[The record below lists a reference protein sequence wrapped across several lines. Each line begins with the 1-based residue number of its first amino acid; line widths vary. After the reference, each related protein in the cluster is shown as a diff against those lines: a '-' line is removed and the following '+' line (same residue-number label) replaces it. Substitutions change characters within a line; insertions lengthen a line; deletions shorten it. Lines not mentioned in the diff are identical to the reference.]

1 MIDER
6 FGVPSA
12 SAMRRISNCPPSFK
26 LASYFKDPGSDEAT
40 TGDRIHAALETL
52 NTDGL
57 TADDLQTF
65 EMCLDQKNELLNNWI
80 GEEMDYQVFK
90 EVRLGLTTLG
100 LVRDVTPKT
109 TWKLRFSGKADFVA
123 VFGEGALIVDYK
135 TLHGDHDHASE
146 NDQLRALA
154 VLVALRHGV
163 SQVRVAIV
171 QPWKGK
177 PTVADFDK
185 AALDAATSW
194 LYDTLHREEVSTPD
208 QANAGDWCKH
218 CPARVKCEAFTRTT
232 LAVAETAIMQL
243 PADDETARKAMFARA
258 AELPDGELAARYRG
272 LKMLGWYVNAV
283 EGNVRMR
290 AAESGEFAEK
300 YFCIQEG
307 KPKES
312 IEHVDI
318 AFQNLSEIGVT
329 AQDFTAACKTTKK
342 AVTALAR
349 KATGQK
355 GRELEATV
363 KRCLEGAVKLGAPP
377 KKLVAVGE
385 AIEDDGEEG
394 EE

>member
-1 MIDER
+1 MTDER

-12 SAMRRISNCPPSFK
+12 SAMRRISNCPPSFN
-26 LASYFKDPGSDEAT
+26 LGALFKDPGSDEAT
-40 TGDRIHAALETL
+40 TGDRIHLALETGDTSKL
-52 NTDGL
+52 ETEDI
-57 TADDLQTF
+57 QTY
-65 EMCLDQKNELLNNWI
+65 EMCLDQKNELLSNWI

-123 VFGEGALIVDYK
+123 VFGESALIVDYK
-135 TLHGDHDHASE
+135 TLHGDHDHASV

-154 VLVALRHGV
+154 VLVHLRHGV

-185 AALDAATSW
+185 AALDAATAW
-194 LYDTLHREEVSTPD
+194 LYDTLNREELSAPD
-208 QANAGDWCKH
+208 QANPGDWCKW
-218 CPARVKCEAFTRTT
+218 CPARVKCEAFTRPV

-243 PADDETARKAMFARA
+243 PADEETARKAMFARA
-258 AELPDGELAARYRG
+258 AELSDGELAARYRG

-290 AAESGEFAEK
+290 AAENGTFAADH
-300 YFCIQEG
+300 YRLVEG
-307 KPKES
+307 KARES
-312 IEHVDI
+312 IERVDI
-318 AFQNLSEIGVT
+318 VYNNLSELGVS
-329 AQDFTAACKTTKK
+329 AEDFTAVCKTTKT
-342 AVTALAR
+342 AVIALAR

-355 GRELEATV
+355 GKELDATV
-363 KRCLEGAVKLGAPP
+363 RRCLEGAVKLGKPP
-377 KKLVAVGE
+377 LKLVAANGT
-385 AIEDDGEEG
+385 IEDEEG
-394 EE
+394 DCE

>member
-1 MIDER
+1 
-6 FGVPSA
+6 
-12 SAMRRISNCPPSFK
+12 
-26 LASYFKDPGSDEAT
+26 
-40 TGDRIHAALETL
+40 
-52 NTDGL
+52 
-57 TADDLQTF
+57 
-65 EMCLDQKNELLNNWI
+65 
-80 GEEMDYQVFK
+80 MDYQVFK

-123 VFGEGALIVDYK
+123 VFGEGALICDYK
-135 TLHGDHDHASE
+135 TLHGDHDHASV

-154 VLVALRHGV
+154 VLVSLRHGV

-185 AALDAATSW
+185 VALDAATAW
-194 LYDTLHREEVSTPD
+194 LHDTLNREELSTPD
-208 QANAGDWCKH
+208 QANAGDWCKW
-218 CPARVKCEAFTRTT
+218 CPARVNCEAFTRPV

-258 AELPDGELAARYRG
+258 AELSDGELAARYRG

-290 AAESGEFAEK
+290 AAEGGEFAANH
-300 YFCIQEG
+300 FRLVEG
-307 KPKES
+307 KARES
-312 IEHVDI
+312 IEKVDVV
-318 AFQNLSEIGVT
+318 FGNLSELGVT
-329 AQDFTAACKTTKK
+329 AQDFTAVCKTTKT
-342 AVTALAR
+342 AVSALAR

-355 GRELEATV
+355 GKELDATV
-363 KRCLEGAVKLGAPP
+363 KRCLEGAVKLGKPP
-377 KKLVAVGE
+377 QKLVAANGV
-385 AIEDDGEEG
+385 IEDDDGEG

>member
-1 MIDER
+1 MTDER
-6 FGVPSA
+6 HGVPSA

-26 LASYFKDPGSDEAT
+26 LASYFQDPGSDEAT

-123 VFGEGALIVDYK
+123 VYGEGALIVDYK

-177 PTVADFDK
+177 PTVADFDRP
-185 AALDAATSW
+185 ALEAATAW
-194 LYDTLHREEVSTPD
+194 LYDTLNREEVSTPD
-208 QANAGDWCKH
+208 QANAGDWCKW
-218 CPARVKCEAFTRTT
+218 CPARVNCEAFTRTT

-290 AAESGEFAEK
+290 AAENGTFAANH
-300 YFCIQEG
+300 YHLVEG
-307 KPKES
+307 KPREA
-312 IEHVDI
+312 IEDV
-318 AFQNLSEIGVT
+318 AMVWTRMEQLGVK
-329 AQDFTAACKTTKK
+329 AEDFTRECKTSKK
-342 AVTALAR
+342 AVLGLLRA
-349 KATGQK
+349 ATGEK
-355 GRELEATV
+355 GKALESMAKGV
-363 KRCLEGAVKLGAPP
+363 LEGAVKLSKPPLKLAP
-377 KKLVAVGE
+377 VGGL
-385 AIEDDGEEG
+385 IEDEEG

>member
-1 MIDER
+1 MTDER
-6 FGVPSA
+6 HGVPSA

-57 TADDLQTF
+57 TADDLQTY
-65 EMCLDQKNELLNNWI
+65 EMCLDQKNQLLDEWV
-80 GEEMDYQVFK
+80 GDGDYQVFK

-100 LVRDVTPKT
+100 IVRDVTPKT

-123 VFGEGALIVDYK
+123 VYGEGALIVDYK

-154 VLVALRHGV
+154 VLVHLRHGV

-185 AALDAATSW
+185 AALDAATAW

-208 QANAGDWCKH
+208 QAHPGDWCH
-218 CPARVKCEAFTRTT
+218 YCPARVKCGAFTRPV

-258 AELPDGELAARYRG
+258 AELPDNELAARYRG
-272 LKMLGWYVNAV
+272 LKMLSWYVNAV

-290 AAESGEFAEK
+290 ASAEGAFSSE
-300 YFCIQEG
+300 YYHLVEG
-307 KPKES
+307 KARES

-329 AQDFTAACKTTKK
+329 AQDFTAVCKTTKK

-355 GRELEATV
+355 GRELEQTV
-363 KRCLEGAVKLGAPP
+363 KRCLEGAVKLGKPP
-377 KKLVAVGE
+377 QKLVAVGE
-385 AIEDDGEEG
+385 SIEDEED